1 LCFCEITTRDC
12 GYLVKLIDNATG
24 GRSRAMNVLFVHN
37 NFPAQFRHL
46 ITALARVPGV
56 NLAAIGSRTATAFQ
70 GVRPIKYALHG
81 ADLSETHP
89 FARRFD
95 MECRRAEQVL
105 YGLSNLVTSGFKPDV
120 IFAHPGWGET
130 LPLRTIFP
138 EARLLLYCEYYYG
151 APEGDLGFDPEFP
164 MSGLDGHVAVRLKNA
179 TTLLGLA
186 DCNLGISPMA
196 WQRSTFPA
204 HYQSK
209 IEVAHDGI
217 DCARAKPDVNAVLSL
232 PSGRR
237 LTRENEVV
245 TFVARNLEPVRGYH
259 IFMRTLPDILARR
272 PKAEVVIVGGDGTSY
287 GAAAP
292 AETTWKSIFLK
303 EVESRIDAD
312 RVHFLSRVPY
322 ETYLKVLQV
331 STAHVYLT
339 YPFVLSWSMLE
350 AMSAGCLVIGSD
362 TPPVREVIDA
372 STGILVSFFDVE
384 QWTDR
389 IVEVLDNRERFAPMR
404 EAARRLVTANF
415 DAQTICV
422 PRLMQLLRIEGDTPT
437 ASSQRNTT
445 PKVLT
450 KEAPASRTET
460 IRQSKTEPPPIEWA
474 PPVRSQNRTTS
485 RA

>member
-1 LCFCEITTRDC
+1 
-12 GYLVKLIDNATG
+12 
-24 GRSRAMNVLFVHN
+24 MNVLFVHN

-46 ITALARVPGV
+46 VTSLARDPGIRM
-56 NLAAIGSRTATAFQ
+56 AAIGSNTAAAFH
-70 GVRPIKYALHG
+70 GVRPVKYALHG

-138 EARLLLYCEYYYG
+138 EARFLLYCEYYYG

-164 MSGLDGHVAVRLKNA
+164 TSGLDGHVAVRLKNA

-186 DCNLGISPMA
+186 DCDLGISPTT
-196 WQRSTFPA
+196 WQRSTFPTD
-204 HYQSK
+204 YQSK
-209 IEVAHDGI
+209 IEIAHDGI
-217 DCARAKPDVNAVLSL
+217 NCALARPDADAVLSL

-237 LTRENEVV
+237 LSRDDEVV

-259 IFMRTLPDILARR
+259 IFMRTLPQILDRR
-272 PKAEVVIVGGDGTSY
+272 PNAEVVIIGGDGTSY

-303 EVESRIDAD
+303 EVESRIDPR
-312 RVHFLSRVPY
+312 RVHFLGRVPY

-350 AMSAGCLVIGSD
+350 AMSVGCLVIGSD
-362 TPPVREVIDA
+362 TPPVREVIDG
-372 STGILVSFFDVE
+372 SNGIVVPFFDIE
-384 QWTDR
+384 QWSER
-389 IVEVLDNRERFAPMR
+389 IIDVLEDRERYRPMC
-404 EAARRLVTANF
+404 ESARQFVLANF
-415 DAQTICV
+415 DADTICV
-422 PRLMQLLRIEGDTPT
+422 PRLKQLLQIDGG
-437 ASSQRNTT
+437 
-445 PKVLT
+445 
-450 KEAPASRTET
+450 APATRPIEAAGSKPPT
-460 IRQSKTEPPPIEWA
+460 IKHSKTELPPNEWA
-474 PPVRSQNRTTS
+474 PATRPES
-485 RA
+485 RAVSRS

>member
-1 LCFCEITTRDC
+1 
-12 GYLVKLIDNATG
+12 
-24 GRSRAMNVLFVHN
+24 MNLLFVHN

-46 ITALARVPGV
+46 VTSLARDPSIRM
-56 NLAAIGSRTATAFQ
+56 AAIGSNTAATFQ

-105 YGLSNLVTSGFKPDV
+105 YGLSNLVTGGFKPDV
-120 IFAHPGWGET
+120 IFAHPGWGES

-138 EARLLLYCEYYYG
+138 EARLLLYCEYFYG

-164 MSGLDGHVAVRLKNA
+164 TSGLDGHVAIRLKNA
-179 TTLLGLA
+179 TTLLALA
-186 DCNLGISPMA
+186 DCDVGISPTA
-196 WQRSTFPA
+196 WQRSTFPS

-209 IEVAHDGI
+209 IEIAHDGI
-217 DCARAKPDVNAVLSL
+217 NCELARPDADAVLFL

-237 LTRENEVV
+237 LSRTDEIV

-259 IFMRTLPDILARR
+259 VFMRMLPQILDQR
-272 PKAEVVIVGGDGTSY
+272 PNAEVVIIGGDGTSY

-303 EVESRIDAD
+303 EVESRIDPS
-312 RVHFLSRVPY
+312 RVHFLGRVQY

-362 TPPVREVIDA
+362 TPPVREVIDG
-372 STGILVSFFDVE
+372 TNGIVVPFFDIE
-384 QWTDR
+384 QWSDR
-389 IVEVLDNRERFAPMR
+389 VIDVLENRERYWPMR
-404 EAARRLVTANF
+404 ESARQFVMAHF
-415 DAQTICV
+415 DTDAICV
-422 PRLMQLLRIEGDTPT
+422 PRLKQLLQIDGGAPATRP
-437 ASSQRNTT
+437 
-445 PKVLT
+445 
-450 KEAPASRTET
+450 KEAVDPKPRTT
-460 IRQSKTEPPPIEWA
+460 KRSKTELPPNEWA
-474 PPVRSQNRTTS
+474 PAIRPES
-485 RA
+485 RAVSRS